1 MWKQGWQKIRSDRLF
16 TFVLLFPVLL
26 VLFAYV
32 FYPSLRTF
40 LLSIGI
46 SDISLRGVEG
56 FLSIET
62 YKSFILEPT
71 SLEALW
77 NSIYISLLSVL
88 FAALVGVPL
97 AFIFTRYDF
106 PGRSFFSSIAVMPI
120 VLPSLVGVLAF
131 YLLYGETGLVT
142 RMIQDLLS
150 LQEPPFRIGG
160 VPGILLVHTYT
171 EYVYFYVTVSA
182 AIRNLNP
189 SLEEAATNLGAK
201 PITVFWKVTLPM
213 LTPALIASSLLVFM
227 TSMASFS
234 APFILG
240 NGIRVLSVEIYNSKM
255 NNALEMAAVQSV
267 VLSIISIGFLL
278 FMRWY
283 QGRRDYRMSEK
294 GISAQRKE
302 IRNPFL
308 KWTLVGLAIV
318 GVIILLLPHFTLFLL
333 SFVPDGTWTVQ
344 PYPPE
349 YSLIN
354 YQQLLVEPSVWEPVQ
369 NSLWMATIAT
379 IGNFFFGVLASYV
392 LVKRRFRGKSL
403 VDILVMLPWSL
414 PATVVA
420 INLIFAFN
428 QPSIFTFQT
437 VLVGT
442 FWILPLAYFVR
453 HIPLVVRST
462 NAALEQLD
470 DSLEEAARNLGATW
484 FYTFRKVVLP
494 IILPGIMAGALLAFV
509 TSVGEYVSSVL
520 LFTYENRPISIEID
534 SYLRKFN
541 VGQASAYAVYQI
553 VLIGIVMFISEKFFG
568 VKAENSL

>member
-1 MWKQGWQKIRSDRLF
+1 MRGRIWKKIGSNRLL
-16 TFVLLFPVLL
+16 TFLFLLPVLL

-32 FYPSLRTF
+32 LYPSLRTL
-40 LLSIGI
+40 LLSFGI
-46 SDISLRGVEG
+46 SEIGLTRMEGYFSL
-56 FLSIET
+56 ET
-62 YKSFILEPT
+62 YTSFFTEP
-71 SLEALW
+71 SSFEALW
-77 NSIYISLLSVL
+77 NSIYISFFSVL
-88 FAALVGVPL
+88 LAALVGVPL
-97 AFIFTRYDF
+97 AFIFNRYEF
-106 PGRSFFSSIAVMPI
+106 PGRSFFSSIAIMPI

-131 YLLYGETGLVT
+131 YILYGETGLVT
-142 RMIQDLLS
+142 RFIQDLFQLDS
-150 LQEPPFRIGG
+150 PPFSIGG
-160 VPGILLVHTYT
+160 VSGILVVHTYT

-189 SLEEAATNLGAK
+189 ALEEAATNLGAK
-201 PITVFWKVTLPM
+201 PWTVFFRVTLPM

-240 NGIRVLSVEIYNSKM
+240 GDVRVLSVEIYNSKM
-255 NNALEMAAVQSV
+255 NNSLEMAAVQSV
-267 VLSIISIGFLL
+267 ILSVISIAFLL

-283 QGRRDYRMSEK
+283 QSRRDYRMSEK
-294 GISAQRKE
+294 GVSAQRKE
-302 IRNPFL
+302 IRNPWV
-308 KWTLVGLAIV
+308 KWLLVSLAII
-318 GVIILLLPHFTLFLL
+318 GVIILLLPHFTLVLL
-333 SFVPDGTWTVQ
+333 SFVPDGTWTIQ
-344 PYPPE
+344 PYPTE

-354 YQQLLVEPSVWEPVQ
+354 YEQLMVDPSTWEPVQ

-392 LVKRRFRGKSL
+392 LVKRKFRGKNL
-403 VDILVMLPWSL
+403 VDVIVMLPWSL

-428 QPSIFTFQT
+428 QPSLFTFDQ

-470 DSLEEAARNLGATW
+470 DSLEEAARNLGASW

-494 IILPGIMAGALLAFV
+494 IIMPGIMAGVLLAFV

-534 SYLRKFN
+534 SYLRQFN
-541 VGQASAYAVYQI
+541 LGQASAYAVYQI
-553 VLIGIVMFISEKFFG
+553 VLIGAAMFMSQKFFG